1 MDFSTTEGQR
11 DLAGLTREILDQEVT
26 PARLTEV
33 EAGADRFD
41 RALWA
46 KLAEAG
52 VLAAALPSNVG
63 GSDLGVL
70 EQCSVL
76 TELGRAVAP
85 VPYWASIAVTASAIA
100 QFGDDE
106 QREKWGAPAASG
118 RSVLAPALVEENG
131 PDPSAPTT
139 WAEHDGS
146 WRLTGAKTTVP
157 AGGIAD
163 LFLVPATTPDGPAV
177 FLVTAEDEGVE
188 VERQRVVDGDCE
200 AHLQLRDVRLGDDR
214 LLGSAG
220 RGAEIAAWLTARGSI
235 GLCAHQLG
243 VTEKALELTADYA
256 KNRVQFD
263 RPIGSFQAVSQR
275 LGDAYMDVEAIRL
288 TLWQAAWRLREGLSC
303 DTEIAT
309 AKFWAADGGHR
320 VAHTAVHVHGGV
332 GIDVDNEPHRYFVAA
347 KRNEFT
353 LGGATA
359 QLLKIGA
366 ALDSP
371 AEPAGA
377 GA

>member
-11 DLAGLTREILDQEVT
+11 DLAGLTREILDQELT
-26 PARLTEV
+26 PDRLAEV

-41 RALWA
+41 RALWD

-52 VLAAALPSNVG
+52 VLAAALPSSVG

-85 VPYWASIAVTASAIA
+85 VPYWASIAVAASAIA
-100 QFGDDE
+100 QFGGHE
-106 QREKWGAPAASG
+106 QREKWAEPAAAG

-139 WAEHDGS
+139 WAEQDGS

-157 AGGIAD
+157 AGGIAEA
-163 LFLVPATTPDGPAV
+163 FLVPATTPDGPSV

-188 VERQRVVDGDCE
+188 VERQHVVDGDCE
-200 AHLQLRDVRLGDDR
+200 AHLQLRDVRLGDER
-214 LLGSAG
+214 LLGPAG
-220 RGAEIAAWLTARGSI
+220 GGAEITAWLTARGSI

-275 LGDAYMDVEAIRL
+275 LGDAHMDVEAIRL
-288 TLWQAAWRLREGLSC
+288 TLQQAAWRLREGLSC

-371 AEPAGA
+371 EVAAET
-377 GA
+377 